1 MGDSGLWVPELGL
14 GTNNFGRR
22 TNLEESR
29 AVFHA
34 ALDNGLT
41 FIDTADVYSAGQIQG
56 VPRSATARPPQGRHR
71 GHQIRSPAE
80 QGSRLMPC
88 TRMSRSQ
95 SQATA
100 HRLCQSLYLHFPDS
114 ITPVEDT
121 LRTLDDLRRE
131 GKLRWIGASNFAA
144 WQIVEAEFA
153 ARAAGTARFVSAQ
166 NEYNVL
172 NRSLEP
178 ELSPACVRYK
188 VGLVAFRPLAHG
200 FLTGKYQR
208 GTPPPAGS
216 RLAERHILKPETE
229 FAVLDQIEAY
239 AHDGGVDLLD
249 VALGRVLAQAGV
261 SCAIVGATTPAQIA
275 ANASAVDWH
284 PTAADIAELD
294 DILPLRLYP
303 RRSRSGC
310 LIHHGVRQRASSARS
325 RSMFA

>member
-41 FIDTADVYSAGQIQG
+41 FIDTADVYSAGQSEEYLGQLLPGHRKDVIVATKFGLQRPG
-56 VPRSATARPPQGRHR
+56 SAAPCHVRACLEA
-71 GHQIRSPAE
+71 SLK
-80 QGSRLMPC
+80 RLR
-88 TRMSRSQ
+88 TDYVD
-95 SQATA
+95 
-100 HRLCQSLYLHFPDS
+100 LFYLHFPDS

-131 GKLRWIGASNFAA
+131 GKLRWIGTSNFAA

-239 AHDGGVDLLD
+239 ARDRGINLLD

-303 RRSRSGC
+303 GGR
-310 LIHHGVRQRASSARS
+310 VPDA
-325 RSMFA
+325 